1 MRAAGIHWGAVAGAA
16 VAIYA
21 IGFVIYGLIVPPEW
35 WMSAAG
41 VTEAEIGAVASSRM
55 PLSVLMPIATALFMA
70 ILFKWG
76 RVAGAVTG
84 AKWGAVIAL
93 ASAVPAMWYG
103 WVYGVGPA
111 DLTLLDSGHLLLG
124 HIAAGA
130 ILGGW
135 R

>member
-1 MRAAGIHWGAVAGAA
+1 MRAAGVHWGAVLAAA
-16 VAIYA
+16 VAIYV

-41 VTEAEIGAVASSRM
+41 MTESEIGAVASTRM
-55 PLSVLMPIATALFMA
+55 PLSVLMPLATALFMA
-70 ILFKWG
+70 ILFRWG
-76 RVAGAVTG
+76 KVEGAVEG
-84 AKWGAVIAL
+84 AKWAVVIAL

-103 WVYGVGPA
+103 WVYGIGPA
-111 DLTLLDSGHLLLG
+111 KLTLLDSGHLLLG

>member
-1 MRAAGIHWGAVAGAA
+1 MRAGGIHWAAVLAAA

-21 IGFVIYGLIVPPEW
+21 IGFAIYGIIVPAEW
-35 WMSAAG
+35 WMSASG
-41 VTEAEIGAVASSRM
+41 LTEQEVGAVASSRM
-55 PLSVLMPIATALFMA
+55 PLSVLMPLATALFMA
-70 ILFKWG
+70 ILFNWG
-76 RVAGAVTG
+76 SVAGAVTG
-84 AKWGAVIAL
+84 AKWGMIIAL

-111 DLTLLDSGHLLLG
+111 QLTLLDSGHLLLG

-135 R
+135 K